1 MCRSGRYM
9 QPGKKSNYFTAAK
22 PKVWIAILAIRQ
34 NKIEGLTMD
43 KGPQSCLAVA
53 EAVLL
58 VTSS

>member
-1 MCRSGRYM
+1 M